1 MISKTIAGKTARL
14 ELGKHVR
21 FVPQYAFTRRGAMR
35 ERSHSAGKVIGKEGN
50 DQGTVYKS
58 LLVGT
63 WKGN

>member
-35 ERSHSAGKVIGKEGN
+35 ERSHSAG
-50 DQGTVYKS
+50 
-58 LLVGT
+58 VGT
-63 WKGN
+63 KGRTSRCKCGR